1 MRGGRT
7 GSVLRRPATLIA
19 AALAA
24 LMVVAA
30 CGGGGGSAGAGTDD
44 APPRSGGTLTLLNQ
58 TETQSL
64 DPTKMSII
72 TATRGDG
79 AVGFALYGGLV
90 LQDPATGKVEMS
102 LAQSLDSADGVTWTL
117 TLRPGL
123 TFSDGAPFDAA
134 AVKLNWERHGAQGST
149 SSALAQVQNIASTE
163 VVDAQTL
170 RVTLKAANRE
180 WPRGLAGY
188 PINFIVSPRFFAGDP
203 NAVPAGAGPFVLKEW
218 VRDDHMNLGRNP
230 TYFDAP
236 RPYLD
241 ELVIRPIPDFAQ
253 RYNAL
258 VSGQGQIEYNSQD
271 FDSIARA
278 QDAGFTVYTTK
289 LSGGFAFA
297 LNAGRAPFKDV
308 RVRRAVALGL
318 DLGLLNDL
326 TQGGRAEL
334 MKTVAAPDTPFYDES
349 ISYPAP
355 DRVRAQ
361 QLFDEVSAQTGAP
374 ISFTILT
381 NPGNRPIAEGI
392 QTLLSE
398 YRNVKVSVESLA
410 VTQPRVVQ
418 GDYDMVATGYFYVD
432 PEPKLYDFLHTG
444 SARNTTGFSEPA
456 VDAALDK
463 GRSSQND
470 DERRQAYDVV
480 QRALIDDVP
489 AIQLWRLPS
498 TLAHTDAVRGVTT
511 IEDGVLRVDLVS
523 LAQ

>member
-1 MRGGRT
+1 M
-7 GSVLRRPATLIA
+7 
-19 AALAA
+19 
-24 LMVVAA
+24 
-30 CGGGGGSAGAGTDD
+30 
-44 APPRSGGTLTLLNQ
+44 NQ

-102 LAQSLDSADGVTWTL
+102 QARSLDSPDGVTWTL

-123 TFSDGAPFDAA
+123 TFSDGTPFDAA
-134 AVKLNWERHGAQGST
+134 AVKLNWERHAAPGST
-149 SSALAQVQNIASTE
+149 SSALAQVQNIASM
-163 VVDAQTL
+163 VVADPQTL
-170 RVTLKAANRE
+170 RVTLKGVNRE
-180 WPRGLAGY
+180 WARGLAGY
-188 PINFIVSPRFFAGDP
+188 PIDFIASPRSFAGDP
-203 NAVPAGAGPFVLKEW
+203 NATPAGAGPFVLKEW
-218 VRDDHMNLGRNP
+218 VRDDHMTLVRNP
-230 TYFDAP
+230 KYFDAP

-241 ELVIRPIPDFAQ
+241 ELVIRPIPDVAQ

-258 VSGQGQIEYNSQD
+258 ASGQGQIEYNSQD
-271 FDSIARA
+271 FESIGRA
-278 QDAGFTVYTTK
+278 QEAGYTVYTTT

-297 LNAGRAPFKDV
+297 LNAARAPFKDV

-326 TQGGRAEL
+326 VQGGRAEL
-334 MKTVAAPDTPFYDES
+334 LKTVAAPGTPFYDES
-349 ISYPAP
+349 IAYPAP

-361 QLFDEVSAQTGAP
+361 QLFDEVSAETGAP
-374 ISFTILT
+374 IAFTILT
-381 NPGNRPIAEGI
+381 NPGNRATAEGI
-392 QTLLSE
+392 QTLLAE

-444 SARNTTGFSEPA
+444 SARNTTGFSDPA
-456 VDAALDK
+456 VDAALEK

-470 DERRQAYDVV
+470 DERREAYEVV

-498 TLAHTDAVRGVTT
+498 SLVHTDAVRGVET

-523 LAQ
+523 LAS